1 MTYAENVLL
10 RLNDPFFF
18 DATAMQVMPSIGTA
32 HHPDDGRTWCLLL
45 IRADEA
51 IYTVK
56 QEEKNAYRFK

>member
-1 MTYAENVLL
+1 
-10 RLNDPFFF
+10 
-18 DATAMQVMPSIGTA
+18 MQVMPSIGTA